1 MVLITLP
8 RNLGTFGHIQSAE
21 EERCITSDKALGQ
34 RMSGWMGDST
44 ASLSFLPFSNIPLSE

>member
-8 RNLGTFGHIQSAE
+8 RNLGTFGHIQSE
-21 EERCITSDKALGQ
+21 EERWITSDKALGQ